1 MTQNERYEQ
10 YSREAQEQVNH
21 ASNDADKAA
30 WLWIAQSWLNLLG
43 QNEPGVGRSGSD
55 ADPIKAG

>member
-1 MTQNERYEQ
+1 MTQSEKYEQ
-10 YSREAQEQVNH
+10 YAREAQEQVSH

-43 QNEPGVGRSGSD
+43 QNEPSAGGSRSE
-55 ADPIKAG
+55 ADPVKAG